1 MQQPSNISEL
11 MSAIDSRIQPISRQL
26 ERMEERMEQRTRDLV
41 TRTDL
46 EALRKE
52 LVARDSLEPQL
63 NALKMQITRVDKDRA
78 DDRKELD
85 RRMDGIETDQVSK
98 QDRLWIR
105 LGQAV
110 AFAAFILALFDFL
123 SRLRI
128 QP

>member
-1 MQQPSNISEL
+1 MQQPGNIGEF
-11 MSAIDSRIQPISRQL
+11 MTAIDSRIQPISRQL
-26 ERMEERMEQRTRDLV
+26 ERMEERMEQRTRDLA

-63 NALKMQITRVDKDRA
+63 SSLRTQITRVDNDRA
-78 DDRKELD
+78 EDRKEVD

-105 LGQAV
+105 LGQAI

-123 SRLRI
+123 SRLKI